1 MQNSSSSNLA
11 GLHPF
16 QQFAVK
22 DGDQRI
28 RKSKHH
34 LKLSQLLPRWHTL
47 LTPTRRDVLLE
58 GSNLAAHELAQLKAY
73 QCGKCYRTLL
83 RQGFGIAVGLDAGV
97 VVGVDF
103 WALSLACSASIL
115 CRRARRYAWAPSRS
129 ASAMA
134 CICLGICCACAT
146 QVSSTLCS
154 PANVL
159 LS

>member
-28 RKSKHH
+28 RKSKHS
-34 LKLSQLLPRWHTL
+34 LKLPQLLLRWHPF
-47 LTPTRRDVLLE
+47 LTPTRGDVLLE

-97 VVGVDF
+97 VVGVVF
-103 WALSLACSASIL
+103 
-115 CRRARRYAWAPSRS
+115 
-129 ASAMA
+129 
-134 CICLGICCACAT
+134 
-146 QVSSTLCS
+146 
-154 PANVL
+154 
-159 LS
+159 